1 MHTAAIAESGY
12 RNLPLSMLDESST
25 NPRRTFEPTKLVE
38 LAQSLT
44 IHGLIQPITVR
55 PKGER
60 FEVVAGAR
68 RFRAAQIADLA
79 DVPTRILELSDEQT
93 IEIQIVENAQRQDV
107 HPYEE
112 ATGYQRLLDFPGYDV
127 AALASKC
134 GKSQSHIYARLS
146 LLQLIPDVADAFQ
159 QERITA
165 SHANLIA
172 RLTPEQQ
179 AEAFKNCF
187 RKDWQDKEGHLLP
200 AKHLAAWIDT
210 NLYLALAEAPF
221 PTDDPTLNAEAGAC
235 LTCPRRTGFNT
246 QLFADVEADHC
257 LDAACYG
264 SKVAAVIAREIAAN
278 PGLVQI
284 STEWRPAN
292 ERSAGQLLPND
303 YRRVQTPK
311 EGSGEATQPVCSHAT
326 TAIITYGDSIGKRL
340 PICAAQECPV
350 HRPRH
355 TVTPAPDFEQ
365 RQQEALCEREER
377 QQQRDKR
384 EKALRA
390 LILRFPSTATEQQM
404 RFLLKALVIGDL
416 ENSLERVA
424 ARLDDDQ
431 TVNMASDDVC
441 AEVIDSLMPSSL
453 MGFLAEL
460 ALGSHVDVP
469 QPEERDLL
477 KEALSLFTAPKPILP
492 LLPPKATNKRALK
505 IPTKKSSRPKA

>member
-1 MHTAAIAESGY
+1 MHTTAIAETGY

-38 LAQSLT
+38 LAHSLT
-44 IHGLIQPITVR
+44 MHGLIQPITVR
-55 PKGER
+55 PKGDR

-68 RFRAAQIADLA
+68 RYRAAQIAELA
-79 DVPTRILELSDEQT
+79 DVPTRILELSDEETLEVQI
-93 IEIQIVENAQRQDV
+93 IENSQRQDV

-112 ATGYQRLLDFPGYDV
+112 AAGYQRLLDLPGYDV

-146 LLQLIPDVADAFQ
+146 LLQLIPEVAEAFQ

-200 AKHLAAWIDT
+200 AKHLAAWIDST
-210 NLYLALAEAPF
+210 LYLALAEAPF
-221 PTDDPTLNAEAGAC
+221 PTDDPALNPEAGAC

-246 QLFADVEADHC
+246 QLFADVQGDNC
-257 LDAACYG
+257 LDAACYR
-264 SKVAAVIAREIAAN
+264 SKVAALVARETAAN

-292 ERSAGQLLPND
+292 DRPAGQLLPSE
-303 YRRVQTPK
+303 YRRVQAPK
-311 EGSGEATQPVCSHAT
+311 ERDSEATEPACPHVTS
-326 TAIITYGDSIGKRL
+326 AIIAHGDGIGKRL
-340 PICAAQECPV
+340 AVCADQDCPV

-355 TVTPAPDFEQ
+355 THAPDPDLEQ
-365 RQQEALCEREER
+365 RQQQAQREREER

-384 EKALRA
+384 EKSLRA
-390 LILRFPSTATEQQM
+390 LILRFPSSATDQQM
-404 RFLLKALVIGDL
+404 RFLLKALVTGNV
-416 ENSLERVA
+416 EESLERIA
-424 ARLDDDQ
+424 ARLDDDES
-431 TVNMASDDVC
+431 VNKGSDDVC
-441 AEVIDSLMPSSL
+441 ADVIDRLMPSSL
-453 MGFLAEL
+453 VGFLAEV
-460 ALGSHVDVP
+460 ALGSYVDLP

-477 KEALSLFTAPKPILP
+477 KEAIDLFRAPKALP
-492 LLPPKATNKRALK
+492 AITKQTNKKAGK
-505 IPTKKSSRPKA
+505 VAPTKSTKRNG

>member
-1 MHTAAIAESGY
+1 
-12 RNLPLSMLDESST
+12 
-25 NPRRTFEPTKLVE
+25 
-38 LAQSLT
+38 
-44 IHGLIQPITVR
+44 
-55 PKGER
+55 
-60 FEVVAGAR
+60 
-68 RFRAAQIADLA
+68 
-79 DVPTRILELSDEQT
+79 
-93 IEIQIVENAQRQDV
+93 
-107 HPYEE
+107 
-112 ATGYQRLLDFPGYDV
+112 V

-146 LLQLIPDVADAFQ
+146 LLQLIPEVADAFQ

-200 AKHLAAWIDT
+200 AKHLSAWIDT

-235 LTCPRRTGFNT
+235 LTCPCRTGFNT

-257 LDAACYG
+257 LDAGCYG

-292 ERSAGQLLPND
+292 ERSAGQLLPSD
-303 YRRVQTPK
+303 YRRAQTPK
-311 EGSGEATQPVCSHAT
+311 EGSGEATEPVCPHVL
-326 TAIITYGDSIGKRL
+326 TAIVTHGDSIGKRL
-340 PICAAQECPV
+340 PICAAPDCPL
-350 HRPRH
+350 HRPKH
-355 TVTPAPDFEQ
+355 TVAPAPDFEQ
-365 RQQEALCEREER
+365 RQQ
-377 QQQRDKR
+377 QRDKR
-384 EKALRA
+384 ERALRA

-404 RFLLKALVIGDL
+404 RFLLKALVTGDL

-424 ARLDDDQ
+424 ARLDDDK

-441 AEVIDSLMPSSL
+441 ADVIDSLMPSSL
-453 MGFLAEL
+453 IGFLAEL

-469 QPEERDLL
+469 QPEERDVLQ
-477 KEALSLFTAPKPILP
+477 EALVLFTAPKHLP
-492 LLPPKATNKRALK
+492 TVPQPKATNKKAPK
-505 IPTKKSSRPKA
+505 AAAKKSIRRKA